1 MLKRINPMM
10 LIILAL
16 MLVMNFLDGDFDNPK
31 EWLRSMIVMLPGI
44 IVGLSM
50 HEFSHGIVCTD
61 LGIRLRKYRAG

>member
-44 IVGLSM
+44 IVGL
-50 HEFSHGIVCTD
+50 
-61 LGIRLRKYRAG
+61 